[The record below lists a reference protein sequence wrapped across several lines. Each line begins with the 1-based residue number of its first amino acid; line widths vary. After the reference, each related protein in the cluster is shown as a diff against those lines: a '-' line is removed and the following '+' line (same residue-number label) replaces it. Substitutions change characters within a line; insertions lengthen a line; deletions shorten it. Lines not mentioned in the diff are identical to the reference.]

1 MERQR
6 TVYRVSA
13 DGLSRECWNFD
24 HRGHCLTLRS
34 YGIERRKV
42 AKGRFSGATI
52 PERWQAIDERR
63 HNSRLERPTT
73 IPYDVIVEAAAFTM
87 CVNIGWTN
95 SESKYCDIALT
106 ATTPPE
112 ENK

>member
-1 MERQR
+1 MERQQ

-13 DGLSRECWNFD
+13 DGLSRECWNFG
-24 HRGHCLTLRS
+24 HGGHCLTLRS

-52 PERWQAIDERR
+52 RERWQAIYESR

-106 ATTPPE
+106 ATPQQGD
-112 ENK
+112 K